1 MIRLNQQQL
10 NFFDTFGYLALPGL
24 MADCIDEITDAF
36 EQVWAERVDGR
47 LDVTPEEPRRE
58 TAVGRENRQ

>member
-24 MADCIDEITDAF
+24 MA
-36 EQVWAERVDGR
+36 R
-47 LDVTPEEPRRE
+47 LHRRDH
-58 TAVGRENRQ
+58 RRL